1 MKLGMSLVE
10 AAVVD
15 TLEALPMVDMI
26 EQVVDLEHLQLVGMY
41 QV

>member
-1 MKLGMSLVE
+1 MKLGGSLVE

-15 TLEALPMVDMI
+15 TLEALPMADLI
-26 EQVVDLEHLQLVGMY
+26 EQVGDLQDLVVVGMY